1 MTCEEAIEKGLCLGC
16 TRVEQ
21 KNPNADNCEYREK
34 SGLDMCKKIIEGV
47 QMKIWVLTVK
57 EKVKKESFM

>member
-1 MTCEEAIEKGLCLGC
+1 MTCKEAIEKGLCLGC
-16 TRVEQ
+16 ARVEQ

-47 QMKIWVLTVK
+47 QMKISERNVK
-57 EKVKKESFM
+57 